1 MMDSSPFAQP
11 KGFDLSPPPVLH
23 LQEISKQFGTQPV
36 LRNISFSVQRGE
48 IFGYIGANGAG
59 KTTTIKILTGLIKPS
74 QGNAFVCGHSIL
86 TDSLHVKARVGYLP
100 ESGALF
106 EKLSAREYLTLTGQ
120 LHKLPAH
127 QLPDCVQEWLKFFG
141 LSDKADQ
148 QMGTFSKG
156 MKQKVCW
163 IAALMHNPDVLI
175 LDEPLNGL
183 DVETVARA
191 KDLMKY
197 LVANGKTIFYSS
209 HLIDIV
215 EKVCTRIAV
224 LNAGRLIGIGT
235 IPEIVA
241 LSGEPTLEQ
250 ALLKLWQG
258 QPVHE
263 LSGTG
268 SDGFGV

>member
-1 MMDSSPFAQP
+1 MMDFSPVAQS
-11 KGFDLSPPPVLH
+11 GAVDIASPPVLE
-23 LQEISKQFGTQPV
+23 LQDISKQFGTQPV
-36 LRNISFSVQRGE
+36 LKNISFSVQRGE

-74 QGNAFVCGHSIL
+74 QGNALVCGHSIL
-86 TDSLHVKARVGYLP
+86 TAPLHVKARVGYLP

-120 LHKLPAH
+120 LHKLPSD
-127 QLPDCVQEWLKFFG
+127 QLPGCVQEWLKFFG
-141 LSDKADQ
+141 IADKADQ
-148 QMGTFSKG
+148 QMATFSKG

-183 DVETVARA
+183 DVETVAKA
-191 KDLMKY
+191 KELMKY
-197 LVANGKTIFYSS
+197 LVACGKTIFYSS

-224 LNAGRLIGIGT
+224 LNAGRLIGVGT

-241 LSGEPTLEQ
+241 FSGEPTLEQ

-258 QPVHE
+258 HPLLQPLKE
-263 LSGTG
+263 Q
-268 SDGFGV
+268 